1 MSNHS
6 IAKRPHAV
14 CIPFPAQ
21 GHMNPM
27 LKLAKIMYSKGSLIT
42 FINTEYNHKRLL
54 KSKCLDSFKNFPG
67 FRFETIPDGLPS
79 SDADVTQDIPSL
91 CEATSKH
98 CLAPFRELFY
108 KLNDTSS
115 SSQISPVTCII
126 SDVMMSFTVN
136 VAREFGIP
144 GAILFTFSACGSL
157 CFAMLKLLVERG
169 LIPLKDESYLT
180 NGYLD
185 TKLDCIPGM
194 KNMRL
199 RDFPN
204 YIRTINPNDFMV
216 SFAIKSFENLSASSI
231 IFNTFDALEQDVLD
245 VFSTLL
251 PIPIYTIGPLQF
263 LADRLITNE
272 ELKNTDSNLWKYQ
285 SECIEW
291 LDSKETNSVIY
302 VNFGS
307 IVVMNPEQLIELA
320 WGLANSKQHFLWII
334 RPDLV
339 AGDSSILPPEFLE
352 ETKGRGMIASWC
364 PQEKVLKH
372 FSIGGFL
379 SHMGWNST
387 LESLSIGVPMVC
399 WPFIADQQP
408 NCRFTCTEWGVGM
421 EINGDNVKREEVEM
435 LVRVLMEGE
444 KGKQMKK
451 RAMEWKTKA
460 EEAIRPDGSSY
471 KNLEKLFSDIL

>member
-115 SSQISPVTCII
+115 SPQISPVTCII
-126 SDVMMSFTVN
+126 SDVMMSFTVD

-169 LIPLKDESYLT
+169 LIPLK
-180 NGYLD
+180 G
-185 TKLDCIPGM
+185 IM
-194 KNMRL
+194 
-199 RDFPN
+199 
-204 YIRTINPNDFMV
+204 
-216 SFAIKSFENLSASSI
+216 
-231 IFNTFDALEQDVLD
+231 
-245 VFSTLL
+245 L
-251 PIPIYTIGPLQF
+251 P
-263 LADRLITNE
+263 
-272 ELKNTDSNLWKYQ
+272 
-285 SECIEW
+285 
-291 LDSKETNSVIY
+291 
-302 VNFGS
+302 
-307 IVVMNPEQLIELA
+307 
-320 WGLANSKQHFLWII
+320 
-334 RPDLV
+334 
-339 AGDSSILPPEFLE
+339 
-352 ETKGRGMIASWC
+352 
-364 PQEKVLKH
+364 
-372 FSIGGFL
+372 
-379 SHMGWNST
+379 
-387 LESLSIGVPMVC
+387 
-399 WPFIADQQP
+399 
-408 NCRFTCTEWGVGM
+408 
-421 EINGDNVKREEVEM
+421 
-435 LVRVLMEGE
+435 
-444 KGKQMKK
+444 
-451 RAMEWKTKA
+451 
-460 EEAIRPDGSSY
+460 
-471 KNLEKLFSDIL
+471 